1 MQDINNN
8 ELATLRIAL
17 MDKIDKMDRI
27 IKECEKTND
36 QLSKLYWE
44 EAIVRH
50 NELLNKLY
58 DMQRYLK
65 ISP

>member
-1 MQDINNN
+1 MKDINNN

-44 EAIVRH
+44 EAIVKH

-58 DMQRYLK
+58 DMQKY
-65 ISP
+65 

>member
-27 IKECEKTND
+27 IKDCEKTND

-44 EAIVRH
+44 EAIVKH

-58 DMQRYLK
+58 DMQKY
-65 ISP
+65 

>member
-58 DMQRYLK
+58 DMQKY
-65 ISP
+65 

>member
-1 MQDINNN
+1 MKDINNN

-27 IKECEKTND
+27 IKDCEKTND

-44 EAIVRH
+44 EAIVKH

-58 DMQRYLK
+58 DMQKY
-65 ISP
+65 

>member
-58 DMQRYLK
+58 DMQRY
-65 ISP
+65 

>member
-1 MQDINNN
+1 MQEINNN

-44 EAIVRH
+44 EAIVKH

-58 DMQRYLK
+58 DMQR
-65 ISP
+65 

>member
-27 IKECEKTND
+27 VKDCEKTND
-36 QLSKLYWE
+36 QLSKLYWQ
-44 EAIVRH
+44 EAIVKH

-58 DMQRYLK
+58 DMQKY
-65 ISP
+65 

>member
-1 MQDINNN
+1 MKDINNN

-36 QLSKLYWE
+36 QLSKLYWQ
-44 EAIVRH
+44 EAIVKH

-58 DMQRYLK
+58 DMQKY
-65 ISP
+65 

>member
-1 MQDINNN
+1 MKDINNN

-36 QLSKLYWE
+36 QLSKLYWQ
-44 EAIVRH
+44 EAIVR
-50 NELLNKLY
+50 NTELLNKLY
-58 DMQRYLK
+58 NMQTY
-65 ISP
+65 

>member
-44 EAIVRH
+44 EAIVKH
-50 NELLNKLY
+50 IELLNELY
-58 DMQRYLK
+58 DMQR
-65 ISP
+65 

>member
-1 MQDINNN
+1 MKDINNN

-17 MDKIDKMDRI
+17 MDKIDKMDGI
-27 IKECEKTND
+27 VKECEKTND

-44 EAIVRH
+44 EAIVKH

-58 DMQRYLK
+58 DMQR
-65 ISP
+65 

>member
-44 EAIVRH
+44 EAIVKH

-58 DMQRYLK
+58 DMQRY
-65 ISP
+65 

>member
-1 MQDINNN
+1 MKDINNN

-27 IKECEKTND
+27 VKDCEKTND
-36 QLSKLYWE
+36 QLSKLYWQ
-44 EAIVRH
+44 EAIVKH

-58 DMQRYLK
+58 DMQKY
-65 ISP
+65 

>member
-27 IKECEKTND
+27 VKDCEKTND

-44 EAIVRH
+44 EAIVKH

-58 DMQRYLK
+58 DMQKY
-65 ISP
+65 

>member
-17 MDKIDKMDRI
+17 MDKIDKMDKI
-27 IKECEKTND
+27 VKDCEKTND
-36 QLSKLYWE
+36 QLSKLYWQ
-44 EAIVRH
+44 EAIVKH

-58 DMQRYLK
+58 DMQKY
-65 ISP
+65 

>member
-17 MDKIDKMDRI
+17 MDKIDKMDEI
-27 IKECEKTND
+27 VKNCEKTND

-44 EAIVRH
+44 EAIVKH

-58 DMQRYLK
+58 DMQKY
-65 ISP
+65 

>member
-1 MQDINNN
+1 MQNINNN

-27 IKECEKTND
+27 IKDCEKTND

-44 EAIVRH
+44 EAIVKH

-58 DMQRYLK
+58 DMQKY
-65 ISP
+65 

>member
-1 MQDINNN
+1 MKDINNN

-44 EAIVRH
+44 EAIVKH

-58 DMQRYLK
+58 DMHKY
-65 ISP
+65 

>member
-8 ELATLRIAL
+8 ALATLRIAL

-27 IKECEKTND
+27 VKDCEKTND
-36 QLSKLYWE
+36 QLSKLYWQ
-44 EAIVRH
+44 EAIVKH

-58 DMQRYLK
+58 DMQKY
-65 ISP
+65 

>member
-17 MDKIDKMDRI
+17 MDKIDKMDKI

-44 EAIVRH
+44 EAIVKH

-58 DMQRYLK
+58 DMQR
-65 ISP
+65 